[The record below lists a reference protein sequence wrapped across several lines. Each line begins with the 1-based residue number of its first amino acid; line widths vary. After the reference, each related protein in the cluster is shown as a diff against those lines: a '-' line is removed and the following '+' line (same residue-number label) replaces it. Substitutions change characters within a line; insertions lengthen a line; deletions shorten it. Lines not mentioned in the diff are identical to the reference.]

1 MPPSYGPRNTIVRRK
16 RDDDPKSAAPE
27 QSTARPDPLDAPAPV
42 AVVHRATERSSERR
56 ASPAAVAPAP
66 AAPTATM
73 DGDALLEELAALGA
87 DPMADLLAGSGPREP
102 QAGDRVQ
109 GVVARVGQGVAFV
122 SIGAKAEAILE
133 AGPEGLPA
141 LGETITATVV
151 ATGVGGIRLAT
162 GVGRNS
168 GPDALIEAH
177 EAGLP
182 VEGRVVERNTGG
194 FIIRVGAVRAFCP
207 VSQIDLLPSPDLD
220 TYLEQN
226 FLFKVA
232 DVRGRDVV
240 LSRRALMEV
249 EAAAGAD
256 ALWAAIEAGDRRD
269 GVVAGVRDFGVFV
282 DLGGVQGL
290 VHKSELGWDSDAPM
304 PERGQRV
311 SVVVVSVD
319 RGAHRISLSMKD
331 QHAGPWSRVGSDFEV
346 GGVYPARIV
355 RLTEYGA
362 FARLAPGLDGLIHI
376 SAMSDR
382 RIGHPSEVVSV
393 DQDVQVRL
401 LSADASRQ
409 RLELSMKVDADAAEA
424 FVPRGESK
432 QVGTLGT
439 LADLFA
445 GMKIRK

>member
-16 RDDDPKSAAPE
+16 RDDEPSSAAPD
-27 QSTARPDPLDAPAPV
+27 QATASPPAADAP
-42 AVVHRATERSSERR
+42 
-56 ASPAAVAPAP
+56 ASPAAFHRPADRAAAQPVAPPTPAAAP
-66 AAPTATM
+66 AQPAATM
-73 DGDALLEELAALGA
+73 DGAALLEELAALGA
-87 DPMADLLAGSGPREP
+87 DPMADLMAGSGPREP
-102 QAGDRVQ
+102 QPGDRVQ
-109 GVVARVGQGVAFV
+109 GVVVRVGQGVAFI
-122 SIGAKAEAILE
+122 SIGAKAEAMLE
-133 AGPEGLPA
+133 AGPEGLPT

-151 ATGVGGIRLAT
+151 ATGVGGVRLSS
-162 GVGRNS
+162 GVSRSS

-194 FIIRVGAVRAFCP
+194 FMVRVGAVRAFCP

-220 TYLEQN
+220 SYVNQTY
-226 FLFKVA
+226 LFKVA

-240 LSRRALMEV
+240 LSRRALMEA
-249 EAAAGAD
+249 EAAAGAE
-256 ALWAAIEAGDRRD
+256 ALWATIEAGDRRD

-282 DLGGVQGL
+282 DIGGIQGL
-290 VHKSELGWDSDAPM
+290 VHKTELGWDTDAPV

-319 RGAHRISLSMKD
+319 RGAQRISLSMKD
-331 QHAGPWSRVGSDFEV
+331 QHAGPWSRIGADFEV

-376 SAMSDR
+376 SAMADR
-382 RIGHPSEVVSV
+382 RIGHPSEVVAV

-409 RLELSMKVDADAAEA
+409 RLELSMKVDADAADA
-424 FVPRGESK
+424 HVPRQESK

-445 GMKIRK
+445 GVKIKK